1 VYLNHFGLTEAP
13 YRITPH
19 TDFFFEGANRGATL
33 EALLYAITHDEGIVK
48 VTGEVGSGKTML
60 CRVLMERLPAQV
72 ETIYLANPSLA
83 RDEIML
89 AILDDLDVP
98 NAGDRSSLILRSL
111 QERLVTLYA
120 EGRRVVVLIDEAH
133 AMPVET
139 LEEIRL
145 LSNLE
150 SKRHKLLQ
158 IVLFGQQE
166 LDEVLGTP
174 QMRQLKERVIHS
186 FRLEPLVRSDIG
198 TYLMFRMRLAGYKGP
213 DIFSDGA
220 VRLITDASEGLT
232 RRVNILADKALLA
245 AFADGGYQVLPK
257 HVNAAIGDS
266 EFARLRRKPGAGL
279 SALGLS
285 RAGLST
291 IGLAVVAAGLI
302 AAGAAAAL
310 LAVYITFTRP
320 SAVADRAPPDPPM
333 AAGSALAT
341 GPAAGP
347 AVAAHPASSE
357 RDRLAKSTPAGP
369 QNLLTQPV
377 PTPQP
382 ATPAAAPV
390 SSPAA
395 APAPP
400 SSPAAAPAPDNT
412 RAVPAEALPQIQA
425 AATAPP
431 AAAAPVAEATGLLAQ
446 RQRAT
451 EEWLRQAPHSTYTLQ
466 LLTADVARA
475 ADVNLWLTRLPTGIK
490 VDQVYIY
497 SSVIRGLP
505 RFSILYGA
513 FTDRAS
519 AKAALGELPKKMR
532 DGKPLIRTIAGIRA
546 DLQSQ

>member
-1 VYLNHFGLTEAP
+1 MYLNHFGLTEAP

-98 NAGDRSSLILRSL
+98 NAGERSSLILRSL

-245 AFADGGYQVLPK
+245 AFADGGYQVLPT

-285 RAGLST
+285 SAGLST
-291 IGLAVVAAGLI
+291 IGLAIVAVGLI

-341 GPAAGP
+341 APAAGP

-357 RDRLAKSTPAGP
+357 RDRPAKSTPAGP

-377 PTPQP
+377 PTLRP
-382 ATPAAAPV
+382 AAPAAAPV

-395 APAPP
+395 APAPN
-400 SSPAAAPAPDNT
+400 NT

-425 AATAPP
+425 AAAAPP
-431 AAAAPVAEATGLLAQ
+431 AAAAAVAEASGLLAQ

-451 EEWLRQAPHSTYTLQ
+451 EEWLRQAPDSTYALQ

-475 ADVNLWLTRLPTGIK
+475 ADVNLWLTRLPAAIK
-490 VDQVYIY
+490 VDQVYVY

-513 FTDRAS
+513 FPDRAS
-519 AKAALGELPKKMR
+519 ATAALGELPKKMR

>member
-1 VYLNHFGLTEAP
+1 MYLNHFGLTEAP

-291 IGLAVVAAGLI
+291 IGLAVVAVGLI
-302 AAGAAAAL
+302 AAGAATAL
-310 LAVYITFTRP
+310 LAVYITFIRP

-369 QNLLTQPV
+369 KNLLTQPV

-390 SSPAA
+390 
-395 APAPP
+395 

-513 FTDRAS
+513 FPDRAS

-546 DLQSQ
+546 NLQSQ

>member
-1 VYLNHFGLTEAP
+1 MYLNHFGLTEAP

-98 NAGDRSSLILRSL
+98 NAGERSSLILRSL

-285 RAGLST
+285 SAGLST
-291 IGLAVVAAGLI
+291 IGLAIVAVGLI
-302 AAGAAAAL
+302 ATGAAAAL

-341 GPAAGP
+341 APAAGP

-357 RDRLAKSTPAGP
+357 RDRPAKSTPAGP

-377 PTPQP
+377 PTLRP
-382 ATPAAAPV
+382 AAPAAAPV

-395 APAPP
+395 APAPN
-400 SSPAAAPAPDNT
+400 NT

-425 AATAPP
+425 AAAAPP
-431 AAAAPVAEATGLLAQ
+431 AAAAAVAEASGLLAQ

-451 EEWLRQAPHSTYTLQ
+451 EEWLRQAPDSTYALQ

-475 ADVNLWLTRLPTGIK
+475 ADVNLWLTRVPAAIK
-490 VDQVYIY
+490 VDQVYVY

-513 FTDRAS
+513 FPDRAS
-519 AKAALGELPKKMR
+519 ATAALGELPKKMR

>member
-1 VYLNHFGLTEAP
+1 MYLNHFGLTEAP

-98 NAGDRSSLILRSL
+98 NAGERSSLILRSL

-285 RAGLST
+285 SAGLST
-291 IGLAVVAAGLI
+291 IGLAIVAVGLI
-302 AAGAAAAL
+302 ATGAAAAL

-320 SAVADRAPPDPPM
+320 SALADRAPPDPPM

-341 GPAAGP
+341 APAGP

-357 RDRLAKSTPAGP
+357 RDRPAKSTPAGP

-377 PTPQP
+377 PTLRP
-382 ATPAAAPV
+382 AAPAAAPV

-395 APAPP
+395 APAPN
-400 SSPAAAPAPDNT
+400 NT

-425 AATAPP
+425 AAAAPP
-431 AAAAPVAEATGLLAQ
+431 AAAAAVAEASGLLAQ

-451 EEWLRQAPHSTYTLQ
+451 EEWLRQVPDNTYTLQ

-475 ADVNLWLTRLPTGIK
+475 ADVNLWLTRLPAAIK
-490 VDQVYIY
+490 VDQVYVY

-513 FTDRAS
+513 FPDRAS
-519 AKAALGELPKKMR
+519 ATAVLGELPKKMR

>member
-1 VYLNHFGLTEAP
+1 MYLNHFGLTEAP

-98 NAGDRSSLILRSL
+98 NAGERSSLILRSL

-285 RAGLST
+285 SAGLST
-291 IGLAVVAAGLI
+291 IGLAIVAVGLI
-302 AAGAAAAL
+302 ATGAAAAL

-341 GPAAGP
+341 APAAGP

-357 RDRLAKSTPAGP
+357 RDRPAKSTPAGP

-377 PTPQP
+377 PTPRP
-382 ATPAAAPV
+382 AAPAAAPV

-395 APAPP
+395 APAPN
-400 SSPAAAPAPDNT
+400 NT

-425 AATAPP
+425 AAAAPP
-431 AAAAPVAEATGLLAQ
+431 AAAAAVAEASGLLAQ

-451 EEWLRQAPHSTYTLQ
+451 EEWLRQVPDNTYTLQ

-475 ADVNLWLTRLPTGIK
+475 ADVNLWLTRLPAAIK
-490 VDQVYIY
+490 VDQVYVY

-513 FTDRAS
+513 FPDRAS
-519 AKAALGELPKKMR
+519 ATAALGELPKKMR

>member
-1 VYLNHFGLTEAP
+1 MYLNHFGLTEAP

-60 CRVLMERLPAQV
+60 CRVLMERLPANV
-72 ETIYLANPSLA
+72 ATIYLANPSLA

-98 NAGDRSSLILRSL
+98 NAGERSSLILRSL
-111 QERLVTLYA
+111 QDRLVALYA

-166 LDEVLGTP
+166 LDEVLGTA

-198 TYLMFRMRLAGYKGP
+198 AYLMFRMRLAGYKGP

-220 VRLITDASEGLT
+220 VRRIADASEGLT

-245 AFADGGYQVLPK
+245 AFADGGYEILAK

-266 EFARLRRKPGAGL
+266 EFARLRRAKGI
-279 SALGLS
+279 
-285 RAGLST
+285 GLST
-291 IGLAVVAAGLI
+291 IGLGIAAAGLI
-302 AAGAAAAL
+302 ATGAAAAL
-310 LAVYITFTRP
+310 LAVYITIKRTP
-320 SAVADRAPPDPPM
+320 ALSAMIAPQSVAS
-333 AAGSALAT
+333 SAEA
-341 GPAAGP
+341 PAAALPP
-347 AVAAHPASSE
+347 AAKVAAIDGPSPAKPPGTTS
-357 RDRLAKSTPAGP
+357 PAA
-369 QNLLTQPV
+369 PV
-377 PTPQP
+377 VQAAARATTP
-382 ATPAAAPV
+382 ATPEPAQAATKKDRDAARLPSSAAPV
-390 SSPAA
+390 Q
-395 APAPP
+395 
-400 SSPAAAPAPDNT
+400 T
-412 RAVPAEALPQIQA
+412 
-425 AATAPP
+425 P
-431 AAAAPVAEATGLLAQ
+431 AAAAPANSNAAPAAAAGNLLAA
-446 RQRAT
+446 RQSAT
-451 EEWLRQAPHSTYTLQ
+451 DAWLVQAPNSTYTLQ
-466 LLTADVARA
+466 LLTADTARA
-475 ADVNLWLTRLPTGIK
+475 TEVNAWLTRLPAGIDIEK
-490 VDQVYIY
+490 IY
-497 SSVIRGLP
+497 LYKSMIRGSP
-505 RFSILYGA
+505 RFSVLYGSFA
-513 FTDRAS
+513 DRPTAL
-519 AKAALGELPKKMR
+519 AALDELPKR
-532 DGKPLIRTIAGIRA
+532 LREGKPLIRTVGGIRT

>member
-1 VYLNHFGLTEAP
+1 MYLNHFGLTEAP

-98 NAGDRSSLILRSL
+98 NAGERSSLILRSL

-245 AFADGGYQVLPK
+245 AFADGGYQVLPT

-285 RAGLST
+285 SAGLST
-291 IGLAVVAAGLI
+291 IGLAIVAVGLI

-341 GPAAGP
+341 APAAGP

-357 RDRLAKSTPAGP
+357 RDRPAKSTPAGP

-377 PTPQP
+377 PTLRP
-382 ATPAAAPV
+382 AAPAAAPV

-395 APAPP
+395 APAPN
-400 SSPAAAPAPDNT
+400 NT

-425 AATAPP
+425 AAAAPP
-431 AAAAPVAEATGLLAQ
+431 AAAAAVAEASGLLAQ

-451 EEWLRQAPHSTYTLQ
+451 EEWLRQVPDNTYTLQ

-475 ADVNLWLTRLPTGIK
+475 ADVNLWLTRLPAAIK
-490 VDQVYIY
+490 VDQVYVY

-513 FTDRAS
+513 FPDRAS
-519 AKAALGELPKKMR
+519 ATAALGELPKKMR

>member
-1 VYLNHFGLTEAP
+1 
-13 YRITPH
+13 
-19 TDFFFEGANRGATL
+19 
-33 EALLYAITHDEGIVK
+33 
-48 VTGEVGSGKTML
+48 
-60 CRVLMERLPAQV
+60 
-72 ETIYLANPSLA
+72 
-83 RDEIML
+83 
-89 AILDDLDVP
+89 
-98 NAGDRSSLILRSL
+98 
-111 QERLVTLYA
+111 
-120 EGRRVVVLIDEAH
+120 
-133 AMPVET
+133 
-139 LEEIRL
+139 
-145 LSNLE
+145 
-150 SKRHKLLQ
+150 
-158 IVLFGQQE
+158 
-166 LDEVLGTP
+166 
-174 QMRQLKERVIHS
+174 
-186 FRLEPLVRSDIG
+186 
-198 TYLMFRMRLAGYKGP
+198 MFRMRLAGYKGP

-291 IGLAVVAAGLI
+291 IGLAVVAVGLI
-302 AAGAAAAL
+302 AAGAATAL
-310 LAVYITFTRP
+310 LAVYITFIRP

-369 QNLLTQPV
+369 KNLLTQPV

-390 SSPAA
+390 
-395 APAPP
+395 

-513 FTDRAS
+513 FPDRAS

-546 DLQSQ
+546 NLQSQ

>member
-1 VYLNHFGLTEAP
+1 MYLNHFGLTEAP

-60 CRVLMERLPAQV
+60 CRVLMERLPPQV

-111 QERLVTLYA
+111 QERLVALYA

-220 VRLITDASEGLT
+220 VRRITDASEGLT

-285 RAGLST
+285 SAGVST
-291 IGLAVVAAGLI
+291 VGLAIAAVGLI

-310 LAVYITFTRP
+310 LAVYITVTRP
-320 SAVADRAPPDPPM
+320 SAL
-333 AAGSALAT
+333 SA
-341 GPAAGP
+341 
-347 AVAAHPASSE
+347 V
-357 RDRLAKSTPAGP
+357 
-369 QNLLTQPV
+369 
-377 PTPQP
+377 
-382 ATPAAAPV
+382 
-390 SSPAA
+390 A

-400 SSPAAAPAPDNT
+400 LVAGNAPAASMA
-412 RAVPAEALPQIQA
+412 AVPAVASNTVSTDHAKPAKSAPAAPQQSVTPPPA
-425 AATAPP
+425 GMTVPGLNVHVTAPVICHP
-431 AAAAPVAEATGLLAQ
+431 EISTG
-446 RQRAT
+446 
-451 EEWLRQAPHSTYTLQ
+451 
-466 LLTADVARA
+466 
-475 ADVNLWLTRLPTGIK
+475 
-490 VDQVYIY
+490 
-497 SSVIRGLP
+497 
-505 RFSILYGA
+505 
-513 FTDRAS
+513 
-519 AKAALGELPKKMR
+519 
-532 DGKPLIRTIAGIRA
+532 
-546 DLQSQ
+546 

>member
-1 VYLNHFGLTEAP
+1 VYLNHFGLAEAP

-111 QERLVTLYA
+111 QERLVALYA

-279 SALGLS
+279 AALGLS
-285 RAGLST
+285 SAGLST
-291 IGLAVVAAGLI
+291 IGLAVVAIGLI

-320 SAVADRAPPDPPM
+320 SVVADRAPPSPAM
-333 AAGSALAT
+333 APGGALPT
-341 GPAAGP
+341 TPAAGP
-347 AVAAHPASSE
+347 AVTSQAESRAP
-357 RDRLAKSTPAGP
+357 DKLAKSAPAGA
-369 QNLLTQPV
+369 QDQTNQPA
-377 PTPQP
+377 PAPRP

-390 SSPAA
+390 SAPTA
-395 APAPP
+395 APAAGN
-400 SSPAAAPAPDNT
+400 S
-412 RAVPAEALPQIQA
+412 RAVPVEALPQTQV

-431 AAAAPVAEATGLLAQ
+431 TTAAPLADATGLLAQ

-451 EEWLRQAPHSTYTLQ
+451 DDWLRQAPDSTFTLQ

-475 ADVNLWLTRLPTGIK
+475 ADVNLWLTRLPAGIK
-490 VDQVYIY
+490 VDQVYVY

-513 FTDRAS
+513 FPDRAS
-519 AKAALGELPKKMR
+519 ATAALGELPKKMR

>member
-1 VYLNHFGLTEAP
+1 MYLNHFGLTEAP

-98 NAGDRSSLILRSL
+98 NAGERSSLILRSL

-285 RAGLST
+285 SAGLST
-291 IGLAVVAAGLI
+291 IGLAVVAVGLI

-341 GPAAGP
+341 APAAGP

-357 RDRLAKSTPAGP
+357 RDRPAKSTPAGP

-377 PTPQP
+377 PTLRP
-382 ATPAAAPV
+382 AAPAAAPV

-395 APAPP
+395 APAPN
-400 SSPAAAPAPDNT
+400 NT

-425 AATAPP
+425 AAAAPP
-431 AAAAPVAEATGLLAQ
+431 AAAAPVAEASGLLAQ

-451 EEWLRQAPHSTYTLQ
+451 EEWLRQAPDSTYALQ

-475 ADVNLWLTRLPTGIK
+475 ADVNLWLTRLPAAIK
-490 VDQVYIY
+490 VDQVYVY

-513 FTDRAS
+513 FPDRAS
-519 AKAALGELPKKMR
+519 ATAALGELPKKMR

>member
-1 VYLNHFGLTEAP
+1 MYLNHFGLSEAP

-111 QERLVTLYA
+111 QERLVALYA

-285 RAGLST
+285 SAGLST
-291 IGLAVVAAGLI
+291 VGLAFVAVGLI

-310 LAVYITFTRP
+310 LAVYISVTRP
-320 SAVADRAPPDPPM
+320 SALS
-333 AAGSALAT
+333 GL
-341 GPAAGP
+341 
-347 AVAAHPASSE
+347 
-357 RDRLAKSTPAGP
+357 
-369 QNLLTQPV
+369 
-377 PTPQP
+377 
-382 ATPAAAPV
+382 
-390 SSPAA
+390 A

-400 SSPAAAPAPDNT
+400 LAAGSAATASLAAVPAGATKSVSTDQARPAQSAPAGPQQQSAPPPGATRPITPAATVLSAPAAAPGPSAAPT
-412 RAVPAEALPQIQA
+412 AAAEAPTQAQA
-425 AATAPP
+425 ATTAPAP
-431 AAAAPVAEATGLLAQ
+431 IAAPVTEATGLLAL

-451 EEWLRQAPHSTYTLQ
+451 EDWLRQAPGSTYTLQ

-475 ADVNLWLTRLPTGIK
+475 AEVDLWLSRLPAEVK
-490 VDQVYIY
+490 VERIYIY

-505 RFSILYGA
+505 RFSVLYGSFA
-513 FTDRAS
+513 DRAS
-519 AKAALGELPKKMR
+519 ASAALRALPKQMR
-532 DGKPLIRTIAGIRA
+532 DGKPLIRTTAGIRA

>member
-1 VYLNHFGLTEAP
+1 MYLNHFGLTEAP

-60 CRVLMERLPAQV
+60 CRVLMERLPSNV

-98 NAGDRSSLILRSL
+98 NAGERSSLIMRSL
-111 QERLVTLYA
+111 QDRLVALYA

-174 QMRQLKERVIHS
+174 QMRQLKERVVHS
-186 FRLEPLVRSDIG
+186 FRLEPLVHSDIG
-198 TYLMFRMRLAGYKGP
+198 AYLMFRMRLAGYKGP

-220 VRLITDASEGLT
+220 VRRIADASEGLT

-245 AFADGGYQVLPK
+245 AFADGGYEILPR

-266 EFARLRRKPGAGL
+266 EFARLRRAKGV
-279 SALGLS
+279 
-285 RAGLST
+285 GLST
-291 IGLAVVAAGLI
+291 IGLGIAAAGLI
-302 AAGAAAAL
+302 ATGAAAAL
-310 LAVYITFTRP
+310 LAVYITIKRSP
-320 SAVADRAPPDPPM
+320 SLSATIAPESVVRSAAPTAAAPPPATS
-333 AAGSALAT
+333 AAIASLNPEKQPRMT
-341 GPAAGP
+341 QP
-347 AVAAHPASSE
+347 AVA
-357 RDRLAKSTPAGP
+357 
-369 QNLLTQPV
+369 PV
-377 PTPQP
+377 VE
-382 ATPAAAPV
+382 ATARTAAAGALGSAPV
-390 SSPAA
+390 AAGKDGNARPRAASPPGHVE
-395 APAPP
+395 AP
-400 SSPAAAPAPDNT
+400 
-412 RAVPAEALPQIQA
+412 
-425 AATAPP
+425 AATAPLP
-431 AAAAPVAEATGLLAQ
+431 STVEEVRAGNLLAT

-451 EEWLRQAPHSTYTLQ
+451 EAWLAQAPDLTYTLQ
-466 LLTADVARA
+466 LLTADTARA
-475 ADVNLWLTRLPTGIK
+475 AEVNTWLTRLPAG
-490 VDQVYIY
+490 VDIEQVYIY
-497 SSVIRGLP
+497 SSVIRGSG
-505 RFSILYGA
+505 RFSVLYGA
-513 FTDRAS
+513 YTDRAK
-519 AKAALGELPKKMR
+519 ALAALDDLPKRLR
-532 DGKPLIRTIAGIRA
+532 DGKPLIRTAGGIRN
-546 DLQSQ
+546 DLQSR

>member
-1 VYLNHFGLTEAP
+1 MYLNHFGLTEAP

-111 QERLVTLYA
+111 QERLVALYA

-266 EFARLRRKPGAGL
+266 EFARLRPKPGAGL
-279 SALGLS
+279 AALGLS
-285 RAGLST
+285 SVGLST
-291 IGLAVVAAGLI
+291 IGLAIVAVGLI

-320 SAVADRAPPDPPM
+320 SALADLSAPAPPVAARSAPSTAAASGSAVVANPTSTDRAK
-333 AAGSALAT
+333 SAQAE
-341 GPAAGP
+341 P
-347 AVAAHPASSE
+347 
-357 RDRLAKSTPAGP
+357 
-369 QNLLTQPV
+369 QPV
-377 PTPQP
+377 
-382 ATPAAAPV
+382 APAAANRPAP
-390 SSPAA
+390 PAA
-395 APAPP
+395 APAAT
-400 SSPAAAPAPDNT
+400 PAGAPASNAS
-412 RAVPAEALPQIQA
+412 RAVPADVSQQTPVA
-425 AATAPP
+425 ASAPAP
-431 AAAAPVAEATGLLAQ
+431 AAVPVSAVSDLLAQ

-451 EEWLRQAPHSTYTLQ
+451 EDWLKQAPDGTHTLQ
-466 LLTADVARA
+466 LLIADTARA
-475 ADVNLWLTRLPTGIK
+475 AEVNRWLTRLPAGVTAEEIY
-490 VDQVYIY
+490 VY

-505 RFSILYGA
+505 RFSVLYGSFA
-513 FTDRAS
+513 DRAS
-519 AKAALGELPKKMR
+519 ASTALGALPKQMR
-532 DGKPLIRTIAGIRA
+532 DGKPLIRTAASIRA

>member
-1 VYLNHFGLTEAP
+1 MYLNHFGLTEAP

-60 CRVLMERLPAQV
+60 CRVLMERLPTQV

-89 AILDDLDVP
+89 AILDDLNVP
-98 NAGDRSSLILRSL
+98 NVGDRSSLILRSL

-245 AFADGGYQVLPK
+245 AFADGGYQVLPR

-279 SALGLS
+279 AALGLRS
-285 RAGLST
+285 VGLST
-291 IGLAVVAAGLI
+291 IGLAVVAVGLI
-302 AAGAAAAL
+302 AAGAVAAL
-310 LAVYITFTRP
+310 LAVYITVTRP
-320 SAVADRAPPDPPM
+320 SAVS
-333 AAGSALAT
+333 GL
-341 GPAAGP
+341 
-347 AVAAHPASSE
+347 
-357 RDRLAKSTPAGP
+357 
-369 QNLLTQPV
+369 
-377 PTPQP
+377 
-382 ATPAAAPV
+382 
-390 SSPAA
+390 A

-400 SSPAAAPAPDNT
+400 VAAGGTPADAKAAVAAVAANPTAADQTKPAKPLPAGTQQQTVPPPAAYRPVTPTAVPVTAPAAAPGPNAT
-412 RAVPAEALPQIQA
+412 R
-425 AATAPP
+425 
-431 AAAAPVAEATGLLAQ
+431 AAPVEVPLQAQTATTAPLPSAVPEAEATALLAK
-446 RQRAT
+446 RQRDT
-451 EEWLRQAPHSTYTLQ
+451 EDWLRQAPDSTHTLQ
-466 LLTADVARA
+466 ILTADVARA
-475 ADVNLWLTRLPTGIK
+475 AEVNLWLTRLPAGFKAEHI
-490 VDQVYIY
+490 YIY
-497 SSVIRGLP
+497 SSLIRGQP
-505 RFSILYGA
+505 RFSVLYGSFA
-513 FTDRAS
+513 DRAT
-519 AKAALGELPKKMR
+519 ATVALRELPKKMR

>member
-1 VYLNHFGLTEAP
+1 MYLNHFGLTEAP

-60 CRVLMERLPAQV
+60 CRVLMERLPTQV

-89 AILDDLDVP
+89 AILDDLKVP
-98 NAGDRSSLILRSL
+98 NVGDRSSLILRSL

-245 AFADGGYQVLPK
+245 AFADGGYQVLPR

-279 SALGLS
+279 AALGLRS
-285 RAGLST
+285 VGLST
-291 IGLAVVAAGLI
+291 IGLAVVAVGLI
-302 AAGAAAAL
+302 AAGAVAAL
-310 LAVYITFTRP
+310 LAVYITFTRAP
-320 SAVADRAPPDPPM
+320 AVSGLAATAPPV
-333 AAGSALAT
+333 ASGSA
-341 GPAAGP
+341 PAATP
-347 AVAAHPASSE
+347 AAVAALAPNPTATDLATPGKSAS
-357 RDRLAKSTPAGP
+357 AGP
-369 QNLLTQPV
+369 QQQPL
-377 PTPQP
+377 PPPAASRP

-390 SSPAA
+390 SAPAA
-395 APAPP
+395 APAPN
-400 SSPAAAPAPDNT
+400 AT
-412 RAVPAEALPQIQA
+412 RAVPADTAAQTQA
-425 AATAPP
+425 AASAAQP
-431 AAAAPVAEATGLLAQ
+431 AAKAVAAATGLLVQ

-451 EEWLRQAPHSTYTLQ
+451 EDWLRQAPDSTHTLQ

-475 ADVNLWLTRLPTGIK
+475 ADVNLWLTRLPAGVK
-490 VDQVYIY
+490 VEQVYIY
-497 SSVIRGLP
+497 SSLIRGLP
-505 RFSILYGA
+505 RFSVLYGGFA
-513 FTDRAS
+513 DRAS
-519 AKAALGELPKKMR
+519 ATVALDELPKKMR

>member
-291 IGLAVVAAGLI
+291 IGLAVVAVGLI
-302 AAGAAAAL
+302 AAGAATAL
-310 LAVYITFTRP
+310 LAVYITFIRP

-369 QNLLTQPV
+369 KNLLTQPV

-390 SSPAA
+390 
-395 APAPP
+395 

>member
-1 VYLNHFGLTEAP
+1 MYLNHFGLTEAP

-291 IGLAVVAAGLI
+291 IGLAVVAVGLI
-302 AAGAAAAL
+302 AAGAATAL
-310 LAVYITFTRP
+310 LAVYITFIRP

-369 QNLLTQPV
+369 KNLLTQPV

-390 SSPAA
+390 
-395 APAPP
+395 

-546 DLQSQ
+546 NLQSQ

>member
-1 VYLNHFGLTEAP
+1 MYLNHFGLTEAP

-60 CRVLMERLPAQV
+60 CRVLMERLPPQV

-111 QERLVTLYA
+111 QERLVALYA

-220 VRLITDASEGLT
+220 VRRITDASEGLT

-285 RAGLST
+285 SAGVST
-291 IGLAVVAAGLI
+291 VGLAIAAVGLI

-310 LAVYITFTRP
+310 LAVYITVTRP
-320 SAVADRAPPDPPM
+320 SAL
-333 AAGSALAT
+333 SA
-341 GPAAGP
+341 
-347 AVAAHPASSE
+347 V
-357 RDRLAKSTPAGP
+357 
-369 QNLLTQPV
+369 
-377 PTPQP
+377 
-382 ATPAAAPV
+382 
-390 SSPAA
+390 A

-400 SSPAAAPAPDNT
+400 LVAGNAPAASMA
-412 RAVPAEALPQIQA
+412 AVPAVASNTVSTDHAKPAKSAPAAPQQSVTPPPATLPVA
-425 AATAPP
+425 P
-431 AAAAPVAEATGLLAQ
+431 AAAARAIPSAVPGRSTTPTAPVAAPQAATAAPAQVAAPGSVPVADATALLAQ

-451 EEWLRQAPHSTYTLQ
+451 EDWLQQAPDSTHTLQ
-466 LLTADVARA
+466 LLTADAARA
-475 ADVNLWLTRLPTGIK
+475 AEVNLWLTRLPAGIR
-490 VDQVYIY
+490 VEQIYVY

-505 RFSILYGA
+505 RFSVLYGSFA
-513 FTDRAS
+513 DRAG
-519 AKAALGELPKKMR
+519 ATAALGTLPKQMR
-532 DGKPLIRTIAGIRA
+532 EGKPLIRTTAGIRA